1 MSRTGVPGQQD
12 LTDDKMIGG
21 RLVAR
26 LSSPLQLSLGA
37 SGFYGRMSDKRV
49 VVDSFTPLTVSRP
62 EIMAAS
68 EAGLSG
74 DIAADAGPL
83 RFRSEFV
90 LNERRYDEGK
100 RPILLR
106 PKPAPTGEL
115 PAARSALRTCASP
128 RTRDWAAP
136 SSMRVLVP
144 MVNLRCVR

>member
-1 MSRTGVPGQQD
+1 MRAPWDEAKALQ
-12 LTDDKMIGG
+12 
-21 RLVAR
+21 R
-26 LSSPLQLSLGA
+26 PLPDNALKIEM
-37 SGFYGRMSDKRV
+37 RRDKRV

-144 MVNLRCVR
+144 MVNLRCVREP